1 MRVDIFIEDKQVDT
15 FKDETIQITD
25 SIQNA
30 QDPNKIFTSFSK
42 QFSLPGT
49 NRNNDIFKHFYD
61 FNIVNGYDAK
71 RKVKALIKINGI
83 DFRKGF
89 IQLNSVKLKNNKATS
104 YNVFFTGVFSE
115 LKEVIRDDKLSD
127 LDLSQYDHN
136 FNVDNVN
143 TGFQNFANVVN
154 NTLVGNND
162 GDLCYPL
169 ITHTNR
175 LIYENNRIREI
186 DQNGDQVPNSGGGVT
201 HTQLKPALRLKAI
214 IDAIENKYGFTFDS
228 NFFNSPEFDG
238 LFMWL
243 HRNKGQA
250 VELGDFILSKRIT
263 RDNFENTSGDE
274 SIPSSVDFVTTTNE
288 SPAGI
293 YDPKKYVITPT
304 VEITGT
310 GSYDVIITDTNTGE
324 ILLQENNL
332 ENNKTF
338 SDVIL
343 QSQNLRFWKPNIKV
357 IVKSLDSVNIKLT
370 VEEQDPVFSNTI
382 LLGDYQL
389 NGGAVAAISNIVIS
403 EQIPQM
409 KVIDFLVNIFKMF
422 NLTGTADDYGVIT
435 IKPLDDFI
443 AKGKVIDLTNK
454 VDISESTVS
463 KVDPFSRINFQYAK
477 QKTFLAVNK
486 NIIDDDEFGSL
497 TQDLNNTESGVVY
510 TGGDYDVKI
519 DFEHMLF
526 ERINDQ
532 TTGDLTTVQ
541 FGWFVDE
548 KQEPTF
554 GKPLVFYPIKTTN
567 TDDANIVGK
576 TEGSN
581 YIRPSNSRGEDL
593 QTINFG
599 TETDEFNLSS
609 NEESLFKNFYK
620 NYVERVYD
628 QSSRL
633 TKISAYLGFG
643 DIINYS
649 LEDVIVIQNK
659 RYSINKIDIN
669 INTGKVEL
677 ELLNL

>member
-1 MRVDIFIEDKQVDT
+1 MRVDIFIEDRQVDT
-15 FKDETIQITD
+15 FEDETIQITD

-42 QFSLPGT
+42 QFSLPAT

-61 FNIVNGYDAK
+61 FNIVNSYDAK

-127 LDLSQYDHN
+127 LPLSQYDHN

-154 NTLVGNND
+154 DTLVGDDD

-175 LIYENNRIREI
+175 LVYNQNAIREI
-186 DQNGDQVPNSGGGVT
+186 DEDGVQSTDAGVT

-214 IDAIENKYGFTFDS
+214 IEAIENNPRYNNIVFDS
-228 NFFNSPEFDG
+228 NFFNSPEFTG

-250 VELGDFILSKRIT
+250 VQVDDFVLIKKINTANFTKISGGDA
-263 RDNFENTSGDE
+263 
-274 SIPSSVDFVTTTNE
+274 IPSTWRTIRNLGGVSSFE
-288 SPAGI
+288 EI
-293 YDPKKYVITPT
+293 FYEITPT
-304 VEITGT
+304 IEVT
-310 GSYDVIITDTNTGE
+310 GSGFYDVIVTDKNTNE

-332 ENNKTF
+332 QGNQT
-338 SDVIL
+338 L
-343 QSQNLRFWKPNIKV
+343 NLIKLESVDERFWSPSIKV
-357 IVKSLDSVNIKLT
+357 VANDLDDINIKLEVREVISSFESSSDVT
-370 VEEQDPVFSNTI
+370 GFYETGI
-382 LLGDYQL
+382 IT
-389 NGGAVAAISNIVIS
+389 AVSNIVIS
-403 EQIPQM
+403 DQIPQM

-443 AKGKVIDLTNK
+443 AQGKTIDLTNK

-463 KVDPFSRINFQYAK
+463 KVDPFSRINFQYAE
-477 QKTFLAVNK
+477 QKTFLAKNK
-486 NIIDDDEFGSL
+486 NIIDDMEFGSL
-497 TQDLNNTESGVVY
+497 TQDLNNTSTGVVY
-510 TGGDYDVKI
+510 TGGDYDVTI

-526 ERINDQ
+526 ERLNDEN
-532 TTGDLTTVQ
+532 GDLTIVQ

-554 GKPLVFYPIKTTN
+554 GKPLVFYPEKISN
-567 TDDANIVGK
+567 NDAVNIVGK
-576 TEGSN
+576 TAGSR
-581 YIRPSNSRGEDL
+581 YIAPRNTLRLRQS
-593 QTINFG
+593 INFG
-599 TETDEFNLSS
+599 TEIDEFTLSS
-609 NEESLFKNFYK
+609 YEESLFKNYYK
-620 NYVERVYD
+620 NYVERVYNK
-628 QSSRL
+628 SSRL

-659 RYSINKIDIN
+659 RYAINKIDIN